1 MFSTD
6 EETWINAEVITDII
20 FQHTRRVS
28 RVEQKVAAIPEHMS
42 STPVFSEVPVT
53 RSLVLC
59 VRFVDRCLSFCP
71 FSIGHCVVGLS
82 NSSYKPVTNTAW
94 VRTRLCKLQNMVHST
109 RSRKG

>member
-28 RVEQKVAAIPEHMS
+28 REEQKVAAIPEHMS

-59 VRFVDRCLSFCP
+59 VRFVDRCLSFWPLCCLFFFDIRILIIP
-71 FSIGHCVVGLS
+71 LFGHCVVC
-82 NSSYKPVTNTAW
+82 SSLIY
-94 VRTRLCKLQNMVHST
+94 RF
-109 RSRKG
+109 